1 MDEKMLENLAK
12 PRGEQRRVTTWR
24 IWRPR
29 GGNEEEEEE
38 AMDNHGKEDEEGSHR
53 RGIGA
58 SEEGRRRW

>member
-38 AMDNHGKEDEEGSHR
+38 AMDNHGKEDEEGSC
-53 RGIGA
+53 
-58 SEEGRRRW
+58 